1 MFWIILIAVIVI
13 AFVAG
18 IAQANAK
25 AEELKQQGEENEET
39 FNSLSDF
46 NATKKFKGVKDT
58 YLFGVDENN
67 KKIAFVKKYYKE
79 IVPFE
84 QIISV
89 EILEDNTILQQKS
102 SLRTIGGAV
111 VGGAIAGGAG
121 AIVGGLSGDTKQNK
135 KVSKVQV
142 KIKLRDINHP
152 SFTIDCFNCKTMTA
166 AGEPIKPSSME
177 GYLYKQGLNDAQR
190 IADTISAIIDIT
202 DKASKNV
209 AKSTPQ
215 QAKPVGSVADELSKL
230 ADLKAKGILTDDE
243 FAAQKKALLSGSTSV
258 SSPVEPE
265 PTEPQQLAI
274 EFDDGGVPQ
283 EVREA
288 LEKGQKLTAMKLY
301 MEHEG
306 CGLKEAKDFIDS
318 IS

>member
-1 MFWIILIAVIVI
+1 MFWFFVILVIVI
-13 AFVAG
+13 AAIFG
-18 IAQANAK
+18 IAQSNAK
-25 AEELKQQGEENEET
+25 AEELKQQGKKNEET
-39 FNSLSDF
+39 FNSLTGF
-46 NATKKFKGVKDT
+46 KATKTFKGVKDT
-58 YLFGVDENN
+58 YIFGIDENN

-166 AGEPIKPSSME
+166 VGEPIKPSSME

-202 DKASKNV
+202 DKASNNV
-209 AKSTPQ
+209 TNSTPQ
-215 QAKPVGSVADELSKL
+215 QAKPVGSIADELSKL
-230 ADLKAKGILTDDE
+230 ADLKEKGILTEEE
-243 FAAQKKALLSGSTSV
+243 FNTQKKVLLSGTTPAAPVTKSV
-258 SSPVEPE
+258 
-265 PTEPQQLAI
+265 EPQQLDI
-274 EFDDGGVPQ
+274 TFDDGVPQ
-283 EVREA
+283 DVREA
-288 LEKGQKLTAMKLY
+288 LDRGEKLTAIKLY
-301 MEHEG
+301 MDNTG
-306 CGLKEAKDFIDS
+306 CGLAEAKDFVES

>member
-1 MFWIILIAVIVI
+1 MFWFVIILIIVV
-13 AFVAG
+13 AFIVG

-25 AEELKQQGEENEET
+25 SEELKQQGKKNEET
-39 FNSLSDF
+39 FNSLTGF
-46 NATKKFKGVKDT
+46 NATKTFKGVKDT

-209 AKSTPQ
+209 ANSTPQ
-215 QAKPVGSVADELSKL
+215 QAKPAGSVADELSKL
-230 ADLKAKGILTDDE
+230 ADLKAKGILTDEE
-243 FAAQKKALLSGSTSV
+243 FDAQKKVLLSASTSAA
-258 SSPVEPE
+258 SVEPK